1 MTHPNVRTKQ
11 PRAVGDVLRA
21 MVYAPTP
28 AVAEWI
34 ETELASRR
42 ATYQLGRSI
51 EQIVAG
57 LTEDPPPRATVLVAD
72 FDAMAPVDV
81 LRIHAIR
88 EQGWFGVVIG
98 LGRVPVSL
106 LASLGID
113 RVIQP
118 PYRQGMLADA
128 VSEAGIMRATTRIAV
143 VERPGRP

>member
-1 MTHPNVRTKQ
+1 MTHPNVRTRQ
-11 PRAVGDVLRA
+11 PRQDAGLLRA
-21 MVYAPTP
+21 MVYAPSP
-28 AVAEWI
+28 AVADWI
-34 ETELASRR
+34 ESELASRR
-42 ATYQLGRSI
+42 VTYQLGRTI

-57 LTEDPPPRATVLVAD
+57 LTEDPPPRATLLVAD

-113 RVIQP
+113 RVLHA
-118 PYRQGMLADA
+118 PYRPGLLAEA
-128 VSEAGIMRATTRIAV
+128 VGEARILNATTRIAILD
-143 VERPGRP
+143 RA